1 MELISVQDR
10 LIILVERLRCEVSFD
25 VLEEEMDLTLEIDN
39 V

>member
-10 LIILVERLRCEVSFD
+10 VIILVGRAWCEVSFD
-25 VLEEEMDLTLEIDN
+25 VLVEEMDLALEIDN